1 MKYKIAHVTYLVSD
15 YDEAITWFKNAL
27 DFSVYEDTAL
37 GGAKRWVVVGPASK
51 RGVNFLLAKA
61 DGAEQVSH
69 IGKAAGGRVAF
80 FLHTDDF
87 ARDHAAMQSKGVK
100 FMESPRQETYGTVAV
115 FEDIYGNKWDLLQP
129 KP

>member
-51 RGVNFLLAKA
+51 TGTSFLLAKA